1 MRKLLVLGFVG
12 LLAQLI
18 DGSLGMAY
26 GVTSSTLLLAAGVA
40 PAAASAAVHFSEIG
54 TSLVSGFSHHK
65 LGNVDWRTVS
75 ILAVP
80 GFVGAFAGATFLAS
94 LPADT
99 AKPWVAGLLLALGI
113 YVVFRFLVL
122 GGRRPTFKTRPSAKF
137 LMPMGLVGGTLDSI
151 GGGGWGPVGTTTLLS
166 SGRLEPRKVVGSID
180 TSEFVVA
187 VGGSLGF
194 ILALGSPGIEWSY
207 AIALLAGGVI
217 AAPIA
222 AWLVKKLAA
231 RVLGVAAG
239 GLIVLTNSKTI
250 SEALGASGSAVGA
263 IAAVVGALWISG
275 IVWAVKQ
282 ERKAAALDE
291 STSRSLPPSD
301 HNGRVTTPDF
311 DTLVAEHRSELFAH
325 CYRMLGSPQDAEDA
339 LQEALLGA
347 WKGYA
352 GFEGRARCGRGS
364 TRSPPT
370 PASSTSRSG

>member
-26 GVTSSTLLLAAGVA
+26 GVTSSTLLLAVGVA

-80 GFVGAFAGATFLAS
+80 GFVGAFIGATALSNLDA
-94 LPADT
+94 AI
-99 AKPWVAGLLLALGI
+99 AKPIVAAILLGLGI
-113 YVVFRFLVL
+113 YVIYRFLRL
-122 GGRRPTFKTRPSAKF
+122 GGRRPQFKARPSASF
-137 LMPMGLVGGTLDSI
+137 LAPMGLVAGALDAI
-151 GGGGWGPVGTTTLLS
+151 GGGGWGPVGTTSLLS

-194 ILALGSPGIEWSY
+194 IIALGSQGINWGY
-207 AIALLAGGVI
+207 AGALLAGGVV

-222 AWLVKKLAA
+222 AWLVKHLAA

-250 SEALGASGSAVGA
+250 LEALGLPGIGVALT
-263 IAAVVGALWISG
+263 AAALFVAWITG

-282 ERKAAALDE
+282 ERLARA
-291 STSRSLPPSD
+291 
-301 HNGRVTTPDF
+301 V
-311 DTLVAEHRSELFAH
+311 VAESELE
-325 CYRMLGSPQDAEDA
+325 L
-339 LQEALLGA
+339 
-347 WKGYA
+347 
-352 GFEGRARCGRGS
+352 
-364 TRSPPT
+364 T
-370 PASSTSRSG
+370 PA

>member
-26 GVTSSTLLLAAGVA
+26 GVTSSTLLLAAGLA

-65 LGNVDWRTVS
+65 LGNVDWRTVGT
-75 ILAVP
+75 LAVP
-80 GFVGAFAGATFLAS
+80 GFIGAFAGATFLSS

-113 YVVFRFLVL
+113 YVIYRFLVL
-122 GGRRPTFKTRPSAKF
+122 GGRRPTFKTRPGARF
-137 LMPMGLVGGTLDSI
+137 LVPMGLVGGTLDSI

-194 ILALGSPGIEWSY
+194 LIALGSQGIEWSY

-222 AWLVKKLAA
+222 AWLVKHLAA

-250 SEALGASGSAVGA
+250 AEALGASGATV
-263 IAAVVGALWISG
+263 AAVAGVIAVLWVSG
-275 IVWAVKQ
+275 IVWAVRQ
-282 ERKAAALDE
+282 ERKARELERA
-291 STSRSLPPSD
+291 
-301 HNGRVTTPDF
+301 GRELVT
-311 DTLVAEHRSELFAH
+311 V
-325 CYRMLGSPQDAEDA
+325 
-339 LQEALLGA
+339 
-347 WKGYA
+347 
-352 GFEGRARCGRGS
+352 
-364 TRSPPT
+364 
-370 PASSTSRSG
+370 